1 MTDPAPAVATGPP
14 SEVDK
19 LRRRV
24 EALSRKRDEAEARL
38 RDLLTALLP
47 LDDALADTSR
57 RAGALHEARSPR
69 EAVSAAIALS
79 EQVDA
84 AHRMLRGELARHDV
98 VPVDVVGRGVDPAEM
113 RVVGTEPHPTR
124 PEGTVLR
131 EKLTGFRLGGAVLR
145 APRVVIAVPGPAPEP
160 DPEPPVTIAAPGGK
174 RTQPQRTTRSQ
185 RLRLPRKPSAGRGRR
200 SRRT

>member
-14 SEVDK
+14 SELDK

-47 LDDALADTSR
+47 LDDVLADTSR

-79 EQVDA
+79 EQVDG
-84 AHRMLRGELARHDV
+84 AHRMLRSALADHDV

-113 RVVGTEPHPTR
+113 RVVGTELHPTW

-145 APRVVIAVPGPAPEP
+145 APRVVVAVPGPAPEP
-160 DPEPPVTIAAPGGK
+160 APEPSVTIAASGGK

>member
-1 MTDPAPAVATGPP
+1 MTESAPAVPTGPP
-14 SEVDK
+14 SELDK

-24 EALSRKRDEAEARL
+24 EALSRKRDEAEAQL

-47 LDDALADTSR
+47 LDDVLADTSR

-84 AHRMLRGELARHDV
+84 AHRMLRSALADHDV
-98 VPVDVVGRGVDPAEM
+98 VPVDVVGRGVDPAET
-113 RVVGTEPHPTR
+113 RVVGTEPHPTW

-160 DPEPPVTIAAPGGK
+160 DPESSVTIAASGGK
-174 RTQPQRTTRSQ
+174 RTQPKRTTRSQ
-185 RLRLPRKPSAGRGRR
+185 RLRLPRKLSAGRGRR
-200 SRRT
+200 SRRI

>member
-14 SEVDK
+14 SELDK

-47 LDDALADTSR
+47 LDDVLADTGR
-57 RAGALHEARSPR
+57 RAGALHDARSPR
-69 EAVSAAIALS
+69 ETVSAAIALS

-98 VPVDVVGRGVDPAEM
+98 VPVDVLGRIVDPGEM
-113 RVVGTEPHPTR
+113 HVVGTEPHPTW

-131 EKLTGFRLGGAVLR
+131 ERLTGFRRGGTVLR
-145 APRVVIAVPGPAPEP
+145 APRVVVAVTGPAPG
-160 DPEPPVTIAAPGGK
+160 PEPSVTIDASGGG
-174 RTQPQRTTRSQ
+174 RAQPQRTTRSQ
-185 RLRLPRKPSAGRGRR
+185 RRRLPRKPSAGRGRR

>member
-1 MTDPAPAVATGPP
+1 MTEPAPAVATGPP
-14 SEVDK
+14 SELDK

-47 LDDALADTSR
+47 LDDVLADTSR

-84 AHRMLRGELARHDV
+84 AHRILRSELAQHDV
-98 VPVDVVGRGVDPAEM
+98 VPVGVMGRAVDPAEM
-113 RVVGTEPHPTR
+113 RVVGTEPHPTW

-160 DPEPPVTIAAPGGK
+160 DPEPSVAIAASGGK

-185 RLRLPRKPSAGRGRR
+185 RRRLRRKPWAWHGRR

>member
-1 MTDPAPAVATGPP
+1 MTEPAPAVATGPP
-14 SEVDK
+14 SELDK

-47 LDDALADTSR
+47 LDDVLADTSR
-57 RAGALHEARSPR
+57 RAGDLHEARSPR
-69 EAVSAAIALS
+69 EAVSASIALS

-84 AHRMLRGELARHDV
+84 AHRMLRSEFARHDV
-98 VPVDVVGRGVDPAEM
+98 VPVDVVGRIVDPAEM
-113 RVVGTEPHPTR
+113 RVVGTEPHPTW

-131 EKLTGFRLGGAVLR
+131 ERLTGFRLGGAVLR
-145 APRVVIAVPGPAPEP
+145 APRVVVAVPGPAPEP
-160 DPEPPVTIAAPGGK
+160 EPSVTVAASGGK
-174 RTQPQRTTRSQ
+174 RAQPQRTTRSQ
-185 RLRLPRKPSAGRGRR
+185 RRRLPRKPWAWHGRR

>member
-1 MTDPAPAVATGPP
+1 MTDPAPAVTTGPP
-14 SEVDK
+14 SELDK

-47 LDDALADTSR
+47 LDDVLADTSR

-84 AHRMLRGELARHDV
+84 AHRMLRNELADHDV
-98 VPVDVVGRGVDPAEM
+98 IPVDVVGRVVDPAEM
-113 RVVGTEPHPTR
+113 RVVGTEPHPTW

-145 APRVVIAVPGPAPEP
+145 TPRVVMAVPGPAPEP
-160 DPEPPVTIAAPGGK
+160 DPEPSVTIAASGGR